1 MFITFYVFP
10 LFSSLFGPQ
19 CLCTFS
25 SHIQSFLWKQILI
38 TVCNK
43 KFKGTLSLY
52 CFWQF
57 HFFFLLNLCLP
68 LVFIAQD
75 KLKELTG
82 PGKWEQWTHWKSK
95 TQDHKNRGATKGE
108 LEKIL
113 SAEKVRKI
121 SYYKPTFEKII
132 LWKSGKIRKNISCH
146 KLDIEYHQHRFID
159 HRLGL

>member
-1 MFITFYVFP
+1 M
-10 LFSSLFGPQ
+10 LFLA
-19 CLCTFS
+19 
-25 SHIQSFLWKQILI
+25 ISFFL
-38 TVCNK
+38 V
-43 KFKGTLSLY
+43 
-52 CFWQF
+52 
-57 HFFFLLNLCLP
+57 LLNLCRP

-95 TQDHKNRGATKGE
+95 TQDHRNRGATKGE

-121 SYYKPTFEKII
+121 SYYKPTFEKI
-132 LWKSGKIRKNISCH
+132 RKNISCH

>member
-1 MFITFYVFP
+1 MHFDSF
-10 LFSSLFGPQ
+10 
-19 CLCTFS
+19 
-25 SHIQSFLWKQILI
+25 SFLLFKICSLPFMFFRSFLAYLALNVYVHSAHTFEASYGNKFQL
-38 TVCNK
+38 CNK

-95 TQDHKNRGATKGE
+95 TQDHRNRGATKGE

-121 SYYKPTFEKII
+121 SYCKPTFEKII
-132 LWKSGKIRKNISCH
+132 L
-146 KLDIEYHQHRFID
+146 
-159 HRLGL
+159 

>member
-25 SHIQSFLWKQILI
+25 SHIRSFLWKQLLI

-95 TQDHKNRGATKGE
+95 TQDHRNRGATKGE

-132 LWKSGKIRKNISCH
+132 L
-146 KLDIEYHQHRFID
+146 
-159 HRLGL
+159 